1 MQIVRHYIKIGT
13 LRVQIPLSSFQVKG
27 PNLTTKLKVI
37 LGSKSNK
44 NRVINILQV
53 KKSFRR

>member
-13 LRVQIPLSSFQVKG
+13 LRVQIPLGSFQVKG

-44 NRVINILQV
+44 NRVINIL
-53 KKSFRR
+53 